1 VKLGD
6 RELSEGEDYDVEYG
20 DNTNVGPATSTRTD
34 RWMPTTWR
42 CSSTPCTTTPG
53 SWGSVL
59 LIIFYVENLDVGSW
73 GVKNDV

>member
-1 VKLGD
+1 MYIIIYTKYPSLVRSYKNIAK
-6 RELSEGEDYDVEYG
+6 RQKSEV
-20 DNTNVGPATSTRTD
+20 RF
-34 RWMPTTWR
+34 RQ
-42 CSSTPCTTTPG
+42 

>member
-1 VKLGD
+1 MNFESLVGHINQVQ
-6 RELSEGEDYDVEYG
+6 DVLQ
-20 DNTNVGPATSTRTD
+20 AQAAHA
-34 RWMPTTWR
+34 
-42 CSSTPCTTTPG
+42 G